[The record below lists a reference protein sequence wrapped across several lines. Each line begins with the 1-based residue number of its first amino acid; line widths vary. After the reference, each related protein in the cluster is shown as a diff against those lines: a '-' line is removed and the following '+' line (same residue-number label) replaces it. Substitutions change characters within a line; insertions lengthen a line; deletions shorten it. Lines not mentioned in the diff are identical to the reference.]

1 MEKLIGGPFPP
12 LPFDFFFFSLARRGM
27 LASVHLVLLVSCVHQ
42 QLLGAAGA
50 RCEAYSMELDA
61 ARLDPCSS
69 FVVRG
74 RGCFANSLQVD
85 NHSV

>member
-1 MEKLIGGPFPP
+1 MLNVIKSERTA
-12 LPFDFFFFSLARRGM
+12 SMLARVAW
-27 LASVHLVLLVSCVHQ
+27 LLLVSCVHQ
-42 QLLGAAGA
+42 QMLGAAGA

>member
-1 MEKLIGGPFPP
+1 M
-12 LPFDFFFFSLARRGM
+12 LARVAW
-27 LASVHLVLLVSCVHQ
+27 LLLVSCVHQ
-42 QLLGAAGA
+42 QMLGAAGA

-85 NHSV
+85 NDLVLCHTDSKNAGVTCLSLA